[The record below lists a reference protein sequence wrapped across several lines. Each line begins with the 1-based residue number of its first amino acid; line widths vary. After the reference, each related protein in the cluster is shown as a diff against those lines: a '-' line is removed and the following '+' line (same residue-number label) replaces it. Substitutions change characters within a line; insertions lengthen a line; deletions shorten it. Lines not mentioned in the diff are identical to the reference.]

1 MSNLKTDNMKKNYYF
16 LLAACLSLMLS
27 HIAHGQETTVT
38 GKVTEAKSGEPIAGV
53 NVIVKGTTNGTIT
66 DGNGEYSLKVDDGTF
81 LVFSFIGYKNKEA
94 AVTGPRLDVKLEE
107 DVTSLE
113 EVVISGLASNIKRSN
128 LANSVASI
136 SAKEIIGTTTP
147 QTVDGA
153 LYGKFKGANIVS
165 NSGAPGGGIAVKLR
179 GITSITGS
187 SQPLFIVDGVYVDNS
202 SIAAGLNLVSAAA
215 AGGSASNQ
223 DNPSNRIADIS
234 PEDIETIEILKGA
247 SAASIYGS
255 RSSAG
260 VVVITTKKGTPG
272 KTKIR
277 LEQSVGQATILNPL
291 GTRTFTEQRIR
302 NTYFAPG
309 DNETPQETAEREAAA
324 AAEVLRFQNARDA
337 GLIHDYEDEL
347 YGHKGLLLNTTL
359 SASGGNED
367 TRYYGS
373 FLRKDEE
380 GIVEN
385 TGYEKTSMRLN
396 FSHDIVENVNVALTS
411 NYILST
417 ADRGFFNNDNSGTTM
432 GISYISTRPY
442 TQLFP
447 DENGNYPNNPDA
459 PSNFLQTRDLIT
471 NREEVQ
477 RFIGSAKLE
486 ATLYQSDNMQLKF
499 IGLAGLDSYTLK
511 TTALFPRELQFQQ
524 GNNGTGGASIQG
536 RTVLENRNLQAF
548 LVHSYFPSNKLS
560 FVTQLGVLKLDFN
573 RNTTLITA
581 TQLIGT
587 QSNLDQASAISAEQ
601 TIQPEEDAGFFI
613 QEEVN
618 FADQI
623 IATVGVRA
631 DKSSNNGDVNK
642 LFYYPKA
649 NLALNLHEFGFWGI
663 DAVNT
668 LKLRVAY
675 GQAGRFATFG
685 SKYTGFGSVII
696 DGQAGSLIG
705 TQLGNQEVEPE
716 KQSEIEAGFDLG
728 VINNRILFDFTY
740 YKKSVTDLLL
750 SALVPTSS
758 GYTSQII
765 NGAELEN
772 QGIEMGLNVLAI
784 DKPDLKY
791 NSSLNF
797 WFNRSEVTELRVPAF
812 NTGAFGATLGTLR
825 IEEGKSATQLVGID
839 PNNPDG
845 VTKWGDAE
853 PDFQMSWN
861 NFITWKNFEFS
872 FLWHWKQ
879 GVENVN
885 LSTLLTDLNGTS
897 PDFDDGGLDPTG
909 QLQNGPYRLS
919 QLGVSAEPFVEDA
932 SYIRLRE
939 VGLYYNLDEDLLLN
953 VFNGVFTGV
962 RVGFSGYNL
971 LNFFDYNSYDPE
983 VSNFGGDGLSTGV
996 EVTPFPSAKR
1006 YFFHLALE
1014 F

>member
-1 MSNLKTDNMKKNYYF
+1 MKKIYSM
-16 LLAACLSLMLS
+16 LLAFCLSVMLYQ
-27 HIAHGQETTVT
+27 AGYAQEIQVT
-38 GKVTEAKSGEPIAGV
+38 GKVTEATSGEPIAGV
-53 NVIVKGTTNGTIT
+53 NVIIKGTTNGTIT
-66 DGNGEYSLKVDDGTF
+66 DGSGSYSINVGDGSF
-81 LVFSFIGYKNKEA
+81 LVFSFIGYKEKQVQ
-94 AVTGPRLDVKLEE
+94 VTGPVLDVTLEE
-107 DVTSLE
+107 DITSLE

-136 SAKEIIGTTTP
+136 SAEEIIGTTTP
-147 QTVDGA
+147 QTVDAA
-153 LYGKFKGANIVS
+153 LYGKFQGANIVS
-165 NSGAPGGGIAVKLR
+165 NSGAPGGGIAIKLR

-202 SIAAGLNLVSAAA
+202 SIPAGLNVVSAAA

-223 DNPSNRIADIS
+223 DNPSNRIADLS

-302 NTYFAPG
+302 DTYFAPG
-309 DNETPQETAEREAAA
+309 ENETSEETAEREAAA
-324 AAEVLRFQNARDA
+324 DAEVQRFINARNA

-347 YGHKGLLLNTTL
+347 YGNKGLLLNTSL
-359 SASGGNED
+359 SASGGND
-367 TRYYGS
+367 NSRFYGS
-373 FLRKDEE
+373 FIRKDEE
-380 GIVEN
+380 GIVKN
-385 TGYEKTSMRLN
+385 TGYEKTSLRLN

-411 NYILST
+411 NYILSS

-447 DENGNYPNNPDA
+447 DENGNYPDNPDA
-459 PSNFLQTRDLIT
+459 PSNFLQTRDLVT

-477 RFIGSAKLE
+477 RFIGSAKIE
-486 ATLYQSDNMQLKF
+486 ATLFQTENMQLKF

-511 TTALFPRELQFQQ
+511 TTALFPRELQFQKN
-524 GNNGTGGASIQG
+524 NNGTGGASIQG

-548 LVHSYFPSNKLS
+548 LVHNFFPSTNLS
-560 FVTQLGVLKLDFN
+560 FTTQLGVLKLDFN
-573 RNTTLITA
+573 RNTSLITA

-587 QSNLDQASAISAEQ
+587 QENLDQASALNASQ
-601 TIQPEEDAGFFI
+601 DVQPEEDAGFFI

-618 FADQI
+618 FGDKI
-623 IATVGVRA
+623 IATVGLRA
-631 DKSSNNGDVNK
+631 DKSSNNGDVNE

-649 NLALNLHEFGFWGI
+649 NLALNLHEFGFWNI
-663 DAVNT
+663 NAINN

-696 DGQAGSLIG
+696 DGQAGSLINN
-705 TQLGNQEVEPE
+705 QQGNPQVEPE
-716 KQSEIEAGFDLG
+716 KQSEIETGFDLG
-728 VINNRILFDFTY
+728 IMNNRVLLEMTY
-740 YKKSVTDLLL
+740 YKKNVTDLLL
-750 SALVPTSS
+750 SALVPTST
-758 GYTSQII
+758 GYTSKII

-772 QGIEMGLNVLAI
+772 KGIELGLSVLAI
-784 DKPDLKY
+784 DKPSLRW
-791 NSSLNF
+791 NSTANF
-797 WFNRSEVTELRVPAF
+797 WLNRSEVTELRVPAF

-853 PDFQMSWN
+853 PDFQLSWN
-861 NFITWKNFEFS
+861 NFITWKNFQFS
-872 FLWHWKQ
+872 FLFHWKQ
-879 GVENVN
+879 GFENVN

-897 PDFDDGGLDPTG
+897 PDFDDRDLDPSG
-909 QLQNGPYRLS
+909 QLTNGPYRLS
-919 QLGVSAEPFVEDA
+919 NLGVSAEPFVEDA

-939 VGLYYNLDEDLLLN
+939 VGLYYNLPEEVLLKI
-953 VFNGVFTGV
+953 FNGTFNGIK
-962 RVGFSGYNL
+962 VGFSGYNL

-983 VSNFGGDGLSTGV
+983 VSNFGGEGLSTGV
-996 EVTPFPSAKR
+996 EVTPFPSSKR
-1006 YFFHLALE
+1006 YYFHLALE
-1014 F
+1014 L

>member
-1 MSNLKTDNMKKNYYF
+1 MIFTQILY
-16 LLAACLSLMLS
+16 
-27 HIAHGQETTVT
+27 GQETRISGVVT
-38 GKVTEAKSGEPIAGV
+38 DSKNQEPIAGV
-53 NVIVKGTTNGTIT
+53 NVLIKGSTTGTIT
-66 DGNGEYSLKVDDGTF
+66 DGNGSYSLNVNDGATI
-81 LVFSFIGYKNKEA
+81 VFSFIGYKSKEFSA
-94 AVTGPRLDVKLEE
+94 DGPTLNVTLDE

-113 EVVISGLASNIKRSN
+113 EIVISGLASNIKRSN

-136 SAKEIIGTTTP
+136 SAKEIVGTTTP

-153 LYGKFKGANIVS
+153 LYGKLKGANIVS
-165 NSGAPGGGIAVKLR
+165 SSGAPGGGIAVKLR

-202 SIAAGLNLVSAAA
+202 SIAAGLNAVSAAS
-215 AGGSASNQ
+215 AGGSSSNQ
-223 DNPSNRIADIS
+223 DNPSNRIADLS

-272 KTKIR
+272 RTKIR
-277 LEQSVGQATILNPL
+277 LEQSIGQASILNPL

-302 NTYFAPG
+302 DTYFAPG
-309 DNETPQETAEREAAA
+309 DDETPEQTAEREAAA
-324 AAEVLRFQNARDA
+324 AAEILRFQSARNA
-337 GLIHDYEDEL
+337 GLIHDYENEL
-347 YGHKGLLLNTTL
+347 YGNKALLLNTVL
-359 SASGGNED
+359 SASGGDDN

-373 FLRKDEE
+373 FIRKDEE
-380 GIVEN
+380 GIVKN
-385 TGYEKTSMRLN
+385 TGYEKTSLRLN
-396 FSHDIVENVNVALTS
+396 FSQDIVENVNVALTS
-411 NYILST
+411 NYILSS

-432 GISYISTRPY
+432 GISYVSTKPY

-486 ATLYQSDNMQLKF
+486 ATLLQRDNMQLKF
-499 IGLAGLDSYTLK
+499 IGQAGLDSYTLK

-548 LVHSYFPSNKLS
+548 LVHSLFPSNNLS

-573 RNTTLITA
+573 RNTTLVTA

-587 QSNLDQASAISAEQ
+587 QSNLDQASAVSTEQ
-601 TIQPEEDAGFFI
+601 TIVPEEDAGFFI

-618 FADQI
+618 IGDKV
-623 IATVGVRA
+623 IATVGLRA

-642 LFYYPKA
+642 FFYYPKA
-649 NLALNLHEFGFWGI
+649 NIAVNIHEFDFWSV
-663 DAVNT
+663 DAINT
-668 LKLRVAY
+668 LKIRAAY
-675 GQAGRFATFG
+675 GQAGRFASFG
-685 SKYTGFGSVII
+685 SKYTGFTSTII
-696 DGQAGSLIG
+696 DGMAGSLVN
-705 TQLGNQEVEPE
+705 TQLGNDEVEPE
-716 KQSEIEAGFDLG
+716 KQSEIETGFDIG
-728 VINNRILFDFTY
+728 VMDNRILFDFTY

-750 SALVPTSS
+750 SALIPTSA
-758 GYTSQII
+758 GYTTQII

-772 QGIEMGLNVLAI
+772 QGIEMGLSVLAV
-784 DKPDLKY
+784 DKPDFKY
-791 NSSLNF
+791 NTSLNF
-797 WFNRSEVTELRVPAF
+797 WFNRSKITELRVPAF

-825 IEEGKSATQLVGID
+825 IEEGQSATQLVGID

-853 PDFQMSWN
+853 PDFQLSWSN
-861 NFITWKNFEFS
+861 SITWKNFDLS
-872 FLWHWKQ
+872 FLFHMKQ

-897 PDFDDGGLDPTG
+897 PDFDNGGLDPSG
-909 QLQNGPYRLS
+909 QLPNGPYRLS

-939 VGLYYNLDEDLLLN
+939 VGLYYNLPKDMLLTT
-953 VFNGVFTGV
+953 FNGTLNGV
-962 RVGFSGYNL
+962 RVGFSGFNL